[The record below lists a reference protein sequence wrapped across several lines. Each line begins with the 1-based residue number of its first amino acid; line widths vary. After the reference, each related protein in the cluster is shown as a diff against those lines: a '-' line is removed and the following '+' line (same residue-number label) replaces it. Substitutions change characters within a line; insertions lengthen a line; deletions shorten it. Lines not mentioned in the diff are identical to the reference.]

1 VHICRRKIFGDVLSI
16 SPNGHVLPMAGNSMN
31 FLPEPSTDK
40 KTKSTEYEQKN
51 IKEFSART
59 TAQ

>member
-1 VHICRRKIFGDVLSI
+1 
-16 SPNGHVLPMAGNSMN
+16 MAGNSMN